1 MNKSRIGVTIVL
13 LGLLS
18 ACSSDSENENETQEQ
33 APRGV
38 LTNQQLQAL
47 DAANSV
53 QQTLQDSA
61 EERRKELEAQLQQ
74 R

>member
-18 ACSSDSENENETQEQ
+18 ACSSDNENETQEQ

-74 R
+74 

>member
-1 MNKSRIGVTIVL
+1 MNKFRIGVTIVL

-18 ACSSDSENENETQEQ
+18 ACGVDNENENEVQQQTPQ
-33 APRGV
+33 GV
-38 LTNQQLQAL
+38 LTNQQQQAL
-47 DAANSV
+47 DVANSIE
-53 QQTLQDSA
+53 QTLLDSA